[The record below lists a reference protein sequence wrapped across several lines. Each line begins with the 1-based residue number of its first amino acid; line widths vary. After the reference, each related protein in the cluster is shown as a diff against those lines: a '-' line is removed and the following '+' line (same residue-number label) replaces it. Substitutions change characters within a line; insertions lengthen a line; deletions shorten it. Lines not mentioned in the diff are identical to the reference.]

1 MPSPAGSSHF
11 HASLFIEEEVV
22 RIEALAERNRGA
34 AAPPRRTT
42 RQTARAAAKRQRA

>member
-34 AAPPRRTT
+34 AAPRRTT